1 MCILSFPGHYIVQLQ
16 DKSGILAVAVV
27 SIMFLKL
34 MISNFMLS
42 RKFASIKWSD
52 TSLQKREIN
61 EL

>member
-16 DKSGILAVAVV
+16 EKYGILAVAVV

-34 MISNFMLS
+34 MISNIMLS

-52 TSLQKREIN
+52 ASLQKRKIN